1 MAKAGAPCR
10 PSHQSQQPA
19 HLLNPLEPLN
29 PDTPAPRLVSII
41 DSTPTIGPDQAGSGA
56 AENPDEAEPSNLV
69 PPRSPPA
76 RRIAGRRLHT
86 RATPASRPRSPSP
99 PAESEPDPEDPEP
112 WSLASRL
119 HSHTA
124 ASPSRH
130 SPRPNPRPDPSPP
143 ANPAVY
149 PILTV
154 NSAASGD
161 NAQKLLTITTC
172 VNECKATLLIDS
184 GASRDFL
191 STRFVKI
198 HRLRTSP
205 LPSTLRI
212 RLADGTLNATAT
224 ELPDALIQ
232 LTPDYSYE
240 TSFIVTHLSGYDGIL
255 GKPFLTRVNPVID
268 WSSNSITSPFSLNGD
283 ALPEPTL
290 RIQLI
295 TAKKMAKLLW
305 KHRELDAFQLYLNP
319 ASPDP
324 SPDPDPE
331 PEPKPPDPFAPSTVL
346 SAERE
351 LELHRLLQD
360 THRPVFD
367 EPDKVTHA
375 GPLQRIHLKDGSTPP
390 QQRMYRMSPA
400 ELEELKKQLNTYLDK
415 GWIRPSTSE
424 FGAPILFARKA
435 DGSLR
440 LCVDYRALN
449 AITLKDR
456 GPLPRMDELF
466 DHLHGARY
474 FTSLDLWSGYHQ
486 CRIHPDDVH
495 KTAFMTRYGLYEF
508 LVMPFGLTNAPAA
521 FMRLMHTVLKPYLDK
536 FVVVY
541 LDDVL
546 IYSKTEAEHIAH
558 VNAVL
563 STLAQEN
570 LRVKIT
576 KCSFAQDSTTFLGY
590 RVSSKG
596 LSVDPKK
603 VAAVS
608 NWPLPHDI
616 TSTRSFLGFTAFYR
630 RFIPNYATLAA
641 PLTDLTKTT
650 VPFPATLPQP
660 ALDAFRNLQSALL
673 SATVLAIPFTGPTA
687 TFILYTDASTVGI
700 GAVLLQD
707 QGNGPQPVCYESRK
721 LSPAERG
728 YAVHELEMLAVVHA
742 VKVFR
747 HYLEGCQHFTLYTDH
762 HSLKYFFTQRDLSRR
777 QARWAQDLAPYQPN
791 MTITYKKGPE
801 NQADALSRIPHLS
814 HLQTPSP
821 VLNTLLCQLADLLPA
836 HIALSD
842 SILDD
847 IKAAYAS
854 DPYYAPDAKR
864 PSYIKR
870 QSDNFWYFNSRI
882 CIPANPDLRRRL
894 LYEFHDTPTSGHPG
908 YMKTLN
914 AVATHFWWPRMTRT
928 IRAYVS
934 SCATCQRI
942 KSSTQPTPGLL
953 QPHAIPSRPWSHV
966 SLDLITDL
974 PKSQAPDGHTYDSI
988 ATFVDMLT
996 KQAFFVRTNKTISST
1011 QFAHLFL
1018 DHVISKRGLPSV
1030 LVSDRDPRI
1039 TSEFWQTLF
1048 TALGSKLNMSTAH
1061 HPQTDGQTEV
1071 THRTIEQILR
1081 AYVSP
1086 QQDDWSAWLPV
1097 AEFAYNNSISA
1108 ATRQTPFYA
1117 NFGYHPTAPPS
1128 LLNPPA
1134 DPDAARYLEALR
1146 DVQLTI
1152 TRELELAKAQATEQA
1167 NRHRRP
1173 LTFNIGDR
1181 VRLSSDFLTL
1191 ADYPS
1196 SKLRPRYLGPF
1207 TVTAIVSPVS
1217 YRLALPESMKLH
1229 PVFHVSRLLPWHASD
1244 DAEFPGRSTPDQP
1257 IRSARDYIH
1266 GDAYVVDKLLDVKID
1281 KNPASRSRPPATC
1294 LLFKVKWAAPY
1305 HADEHDSWE
1314 PLSALTRLDALRDFL
1329 SSSAWQRFAASDAYK
1344 RWASKP
1350 ANKRKLPKVVTFA
1363 FDV

>member
-1 MAKAGAPCR
+1 M
-10 PSHQSQQPA
+10 
-19 HLLNPLEPLN
+19 
-29 PDTPAPRLVSII
+29 
-41 DSTPTIGPDQAGSGA
+41 
-56 AENPDEAEPSNLV
+56 
-69 PPRSPPA
+69 PRSPPA
-76 RRIAGRRLHT
+76 RSVAGRRVT
-86 RATPASRPRSPSP
+86 SRAAPAQRFSRQPPCPEPQTATPN
-99 PAESEPDPEDPEP
+99 PEP
-112 WSLASRL
+112 WSLDSRL
-119 HSHTA
+119 LSHSS
-124 ASPSRH
+124 ASCSGHSYPIAPYLSPEPAQPS
-130 SPRPNPRPDPSPP
+130 
-143 ANPAVY
+143 V
-149 PILTV
+149 PILTL

-161 NAQKLLTITTC
+161 NSQKLFTVTTY
-172 VNECKATLLIDS
+172 VNGIKATLLIDS
-184 GASRDFL
+184 GASRDFI
-191 STRFVKI
+191 SADFVKANN
-198 HRLRTSP
+198 LRSSNLTMP
-205 LPSTLRI
+205 LRI

-224 ELPDALIQ
+224 KLPDALIQ
-232 LTPDYSYE
+232 LTPDFTYE
-240 TSFIVTHLSGYDGIL
+240 TSLLVTRLSGYDGIL
-255 GKPFLTRVNPVID
+255 GKPFLSRVNPTVD
-268 WSSNSITSPFSLNGD
+268 WAANTISSPFTLSGNT
-283 ALPEPTL
+283 LPEPAV

-305 KHRELDAFQLYLNP
+305 KHQELDSFQLYL
-319 ASPDP
+319 SPSTATDP
-324 SPDPDPE
+324 IVTHD
-331 PEPKPPDPFAPSTVL
+331 PKPPDPFAPTTVL
-346 SAERE
+346 SPEHQ
-351 LELHRLLQD
+351 LELHKLLQD
-360 THRPVFD
+360 THRAVFD

-375 GPLQRIHLKDGSTPP
+375 GPLQRIHIKEGSTPP
-390 QQRMYRMSPA
+390 RQRMYRMSPA
-400 ELEELKKQLNTYLDK
+400 ELEELKKQLNTYLNK
-415 GWIRPSTSE
+415 GWIRPSSSE

-449 AITLKDR
+449 AITIKDR

-466 DHLHGARY
+466 DQLHGARY

-521 FMRLMHTVLKPYLDK
+521 FMRLMNNVLKPYLDK

-558 VNAVL
+558 VNSVL

-603 VAAVS
+603 VAAVA
-608 NWPLPHDI
+608 NWPLPTDI

-630 RFIPNYATLAA
+630 RFIKDYATIAA

-650 VPFPATLPQP
+650 VPFPATLPQ
-660 ALDAFRNLQSALL
+660 AAIDAFQHLQSALL
-673 SATVLAIPFTGPTA
+673 SAPVLAIPFTGPTA

-707 QGNGPQPVCYESRK
+707 HGNGPQPICYESRK

-742 VKVFR
+742 VKIFR
-747 HYLEGCQHFTLYTDH
+747 HYLEGCRHFTLHTDH

-791 MTITYKKGPE
+791 MTIEYRKGPE
-801 NQADALSRIPHLS
+801 NQADALSRLLHLS
-814 HLQTPSP
+814 HLQVSTP
-821 VLNTLLCQLADLLPA
+821 VAQALLHQLADLLPA
-836 HIALSD
+836 HIVLSD
-842 SILDD
+842 SIIDD

-864 PSYIKR
+864 PSFIKLNP
-870 QSDNFWYFNSRI
+870 DGLWYFNSRL
-882 CIPANPDLRRRL
+882 CVPADPRLRQRL
-894 LYEFHDTPTSGHPG
+894 LYEFHDAPTAGHLG
-908 YMKTLN
+908 YTKTLN
-914 AVATHFWWPRMTRT
+914 AVATHLWWPRITRT

-953 QPHAIPSRPWSHV
+953 RPHDIPSRPWSHV

-974 PKSQAPDGHTYDSI
+974 PKSTAPDGQTYGSI
-988 ATFVDMLT
+988 VTFVDLLT
-996 KQAFFVRTNKTISST
+996 KQAFFARANKSITAP
-1011 QFAHLFL
+1011 QLAHLFI

-1030 LVSDRDPRI
+1030 IISDRDPRI
-1039 TSEFWQTLF
+1039 TSDFWQTLF
-1048 TALGSKLNMSTAH
+1048 KSLGSRLNMSTAH

-1081 AYVSP
+1081 AHVSP
-1086 QQDDWSAWLPV
+1086 QHDDWSSWLPI
-1097 AEFAYNNSISA
+1097 AEFAYNNSVSA
-1108 ATRQTPFYA
+1108 STHHTPFFA
-1117 NFGYHPTAPPS
+1117 NFGYHPTAPS
-1128 LLNPPA
+1128 SRVNPA
-1134 DPDAARYLEALR
+1134 SDSDATGYLDALR
-1146 DVQLTI
+1146 DVQVTI
-1152 TRELELAKAQATEQA
+1152 ARELELAKAQAAEQA

-1173 LTFNIGDR
+1173 LTFNVGDR
-1181 VRLSSDFLTL
+1181 VRLSSEFINL

-1217 YRLALPESMKLH
+1217 YRLALPESMQLH
-1229 PVFHVSRLLPWHASD
+1229 PVFHVSLLLPWRVSD
-1244 DAEFPGRSTPDQP
+1244 DSEFPDRSTPEQP
-1257 IRSARDYIH
+1257 IRSARDYVH
-1266 GDAYVVDKLLDVKID
+1266 GGYEVERLLDVKLD
-1281 KNPASRSRPPATC
+1281 EDPESTARTRSII
-1294 LLFKVKWAAPY
+1294 LMFKVRWAPPY
-1305 HADEHDSWE
+1305 SDPSEDTWE
-1314 PLSALTRLDALRDFL
+1314 PLRNVRRLHAFRDFMA
-1329 SSSAWQRFAASDAYK
+1329 SPTWQRFAASDQY
-1344 RWASKP
+1344 RHWSSLS
-1350 ANKRKLPKVVTFA
+1350 ANKRKLPVFVTFA
-1363 FDV
+1363 LSV